1 MRNQRTS
8 CVLSGSQFFVS
19 QIETRARKAGET
31 QCWPSAGDEVV
42 GDAEERVDGDGGT
55 DLFQGFADGALFE
68 GFEIVEFAADDAP
81 AAGFGR
87 AAAER

>member
-1 MRNQRTS
+1 MRFVGFAVFCIADRDARQESGRDS
-8 CVLSGSQFFVS
+8 VLAFG
-19 QIETRARKAGET
+19 
-31 QCWPSAGDEVV
+31 GDEMV